1 MQRIHII
8 LFLIALTSCIG
19 CQSKSNHGR
28 GSAFER
34 PNVLLIM
41 ADDAGYGDL
50 GWTGNPVLETPRI
63 DQLAS
68 ESGSMHR
75 FYVSPVCTPTRA
87 ALMTGR
93 NSLRTQAIDTY
104 RGRAMMNTKEI
115 TIAEVL
121 RDSGYAT
128 SLSGKWHLGDNY
140 PMRPIDQGFDDALHH
155 RGGGLA
161 QPADALDNNRRYT
174 DAILFHNGVEVQT
187 QGFCMDVYTDH
198 AIDFMRKAVDEGRP
212 FFSYVATNTPHGPWH
227 DVPEELYQKYKAKD
241 LSEVLPNPEQADRLA
256 RSYAMIENIDQNV
269 GRMLDVLDEMG
280 VADNTIVIYLHDNG
294 PDGIRYVGEM
304 RGMKS
309 NVWEGGIRSPFFVRW
324 PGKVPTLVHEQIAAH
339 MDVWP
344 TIVEATGI
352 APRVKVEIDGR
363 SIWPLLTDTAQ
374 DWPDRKLHMQAH
386 RGDQRIATHHF
397 ATVGQRY
404 KLLRDSGFG
413 RETFPVDPAPLALYD
428 LVNDPL
434 EQNDIAAEHP
444 EIVREYLDA
453 YQAWFDRASDYPEW
467 GTPPPIVI
475 DFEAEPVQELN
486 RNDWR
491 IAAGGGYGAGGAWH
505 LQSATDQLLGL
516 RLTTRNAP
524 KKTGAFRAEFLIDG
538 TLIYSL
544 EGKHEQAEQR
554 LDIQIDEAFSFPAGA
569 HALELHLSLNG
580 EAWTPEHLSL
590 MPARKN

>member
-1 MQRIHII
+1 MQRAYATK
-8 LFLIALTSCIG
+8 LFLASLISLPA
-19 CQSKSNHGR
+19 CQAAKEGLDLN
-28 GSAFER
+28 ER

-41 ADDAGYGDL
+41 TDDAGYGDL
-50 GWTGNPVLETPRI
+50 GWTGNSVIETPRI

-104 RGRAMMNTKEI
+104 RGRAMMNTDEL

-121 RDSGYAT
+121 RDAGYAT

-140 PMRPIDQGFDDALHH
+140 PLRPIDQGFEDALHH

-187 QGFCMDVYTDH
+187 KGFCMDVYTDH
-198 AIDFMRKAVDEGRP
+198 AIGFMQKAVDEGRP

-227 DVPEELYQKYKAKD
+227 DIPEDLYQKYKAKD
-241 LSEVLPNPEQADRLA
+241 LSEVVPDPEQADRVA
-256 RSYAMIENIDQNV
+256 RGYAMIDNIDQNV
-269 GRMLDVLDEMG
+269 GRMLDALDALG

-294 PDGIRYVGEM
+294 PYSIRYVGEM

-309 NVWEGGIRSPFFVRW
+309 NVWEGGIRTPFFVRW
-324 PGKVPTLVHEQIAAH
+324 PGKIPALVHEQIAAH

-344 TIVEATGI
+344 TIVEATGVR
-352 APRVKVEIDGR
+352 APSDVELDGK
-363 SIWPLLTDTAQ
+363 SIWPLLTNTAKQ
-374 DWPDRKLHMQAH
+374 WPDRKLHIQAH

-397 ATVGQRY
+397 ATIGQRY
-404 KLLRDSGFG
+404 KLLRNSGFG
-413 RETFPVDPAPLALYD
+413 REEFPDDPAPLALYD
-428 LVNDPL
+428 LANDPL
-434 EQNDIAAEHP
+434 EQNDIAADHP
-444 EIVREYLDA
+444 EIVAAYLA
-453 YQAWFDRASDYPEW
+453 EYQAWFDHASDHPGW
-467 GTPPPIVI
+467 GTPPSIVI

-491 IAAGGGYGAGGAWH
+491 IQSGGGYGASGAWQ
-505 LQSATDQLLGL
+505 LESARDQALGF
-516 RLTTRNAP
+516 RLSTRSAP
-524 KKTGAFRAEFLIDG
+524 NKTGPYRVEILIDG
-538 TLIYSL
+538 GLVCAL
-544 EGKHEQAEQR
+544 DGQHADAEQR
-554 LDIQIDEAFSFPAGA
+554 LHIQVDQAFSFPAGR
-569 HALELHLSLNG
+569 HALELRLSLNG
-580 EAWTPEHLSL
+580 EPWTPEHLSL
-590 MPARKN
+590 MPAKE